1 MNRNRSA
8 KLLTMVLALTLV
20 LSVQAFAGEI
30 TITGKINDMYQIVTD
45 KGDVY
50 EVADNDLASELL
62 ENIGQTVKVT
72 GTLVQGEEGVKN
84 IRVSDYEIAEKE

>member
-30 TITGKINDMYQIVTD
+30 TITGKINDMCQIVTD

-62 ENIGQTVKVT
+62 ENMGQTVKVT
-72 GTLVQGEEGVKN
+72 GTLVEEDEGVKT
-84 IRVSDYEIAEKE
+84 IRVSDYEIVEKE